1 MKKGIADMLQSA
13 VAKKSKTERQTA
25 LKEVVN
31 YAPQAMTVLKYMF
44 KDSILFVLPVGSPP
58 YKKAEKREDLQT
70 ALYAELR
77 KLKNF
82 MRGELPNMTSMRRE
96 QLFIQLLE
104 ALDPDDAELI
114 IAMKDKTSPY
124 KNLTKKLVMETFPD
138 QTVGW

>member
-1 MKKGIADMLQSA
+1 
-13 VAKKSKTERQTA
+13 
-25 LKEVVN
+25 
-31 YAPQAMTVLKYMF
+31 
-44 KDSILFVLPVGSPP
+44 
-58 YKKAEKREDLQT
+58 
-70 ALYAELR
+70 
-77 KLKNF
+77 

-114 IAMKDKTSPY
+114 IAMKDKSSPY

>member
-1 MKKGIADMLQSA
+1 MKKGIADMLRAA
-13 VAKKSKTERQTA
+13 VAKKTKQEKQNA
-25 LKEVVN
+25 LKEVVS
-31 YAPQAMTVLKYMF
+31 YAPQAMTILKYMF
-44 KDSILFVLPVGSPP
+44 KDSIVFVLPEGSPP

-82 MRGELPNMTSMRRE
+82 MKGELPNMTAIRRE

-124 KNLTKKLVMETFPD
+124 KNLTKKLVMETFQD